1 MKRLFFLWTV
11 LMVAFSLAAQSSL
24 DIYYPDKNS
33 QNSQNN
39 QNNQAQQKQ
48 YFKSKSSYLQRYYDR
63 NGRSSVSW
71 VSAAYS
77 TYFLYPTPEGLTST
91 TYAFKQHLIT
101 MEILEWRAGIIGMS
115 FFQFEM
121 GQPFQK
127 GDLTNTVTGKTEA
140 DGKTMW
146 FAYKPGVKI
155 YIPLGKYV
163 ALQLA
168 GGVELDITKIWS
180 GISKKYTYNPD
191 NWFMDAYGGVGLYF
205 TPIPQIPIELKAEYR
220 HPVMGN
226 KLLMPQGFYI
236 TAQVHLTKRI
246 VW

>member
-1 MKRLFFLWTV
+1 MKRLFFLLTI
-11 LMVAFSLAAQSSL
+11 MTVAFQMAAQSSL
-24 DIYYPDKNS
+24 DIYYPD
-33 QNSQNN
+33 QNN
-39 QNNQAQQKQ
+39 QNTSAQQQQQKP
-48 YFKSKSSYLQRYYDR
+48 KSYMPTKSAYLQRYYDR

-71 VSAAYS
+71 VSAGYS
-77 TYFLYPTPEGLTST
+77 TYFLYPAPEGLKST
-91 TYAFKQHLIT
+91 EYAFKQHLIT

-121 GQPFQK
+121 GLPYQK

-146 FAYKPGVKI
+146 FAYKPGAKL

-163 ALQLA
+163 ALQL
-168 GGVELDITKIWS
+168 GGGIELDVTKIW
-180 GISKKYTYNPD
+180 GAVSKKYAYNQD
-191 NWFMDAYGGVGLYF
+191 NWFMDAYGSAGFYI
-205 TPIPQIPIELKAEYR
+205 TPIAQIPIEIKAEYR

-236 TAQVHLTKRI
+236 TAQLHLTKPI
-246 VW
+246 QW